1 MRVRDVMIP
10 SPVSCSPTTSLVQVA
25 KMMADHRCG
34 EIPVC
39 EANRVVGVITDR
51 DITCRAV
58 ALGRDPDTTTARDI
72 MTLLVVTV
80 SPDETVNSAITLMRD
95 EQVTRLPVTDR
106 EGRLIGMLSHTDIA
120 AISSASQVQKLE
132 RDIAQRRRHEE
143 PLQGR

>member
-10 SPVSCSPTTSLVQVA
+10 SPASCTPTTSLVQVA
-25 KMMADHRCG
+25 KMMVDHRCG

-39 EANRVVGVITDR
+39 EGSRVVGVITDR

-58 ALGRDPDTTTARDI
+58 ALGRDPEATTARDI
-72 MTLLVVTV
+72 MTHMVVTV
-80 SPDETVNSAITLMRD
+80 LPDETVNSAITLMRD
-95 EQVTRLPVTDR
+95 EQVTRLPVIDR

-120 AISSASQVQKLE
+120 AISSGSQLQKLE
-132 RDIAQRRRHEE
+132 RDIAQRRRQEE